1 MANTNT
7 SVYQNQHPKVKMK
20 ASIDKIIGGIGIALL
35 LMSGSPKQPESR
47 IQRLLSQMTLEEKI
61 GQLSQMHGEN
71 GQNDPGFLQLIR
83 EGRMGSVLNETNT
96 QHINEMQ
103 RVAVEE
109 SRLGIPLIFA
119 RDVIHGFHTIFPV
132 NIGLAA
138 TFNPE
143 LVQQGAEVWAREA
156 QTAGIRWTF
165 GPMLDVSR
173 DPRWGRMA
181 EGFGEDVHLV
191 TQLGLATLKGF
202 QTYSPDGK
210 LNMAA
215 CAKHFVGYG
224 AVEGGRD
231 YNTVS
236 VSMSDLYNIHLPPF
250 KALIDNDVQTVMSSF
265 TEVNGVPASG
275 NKMLLTDILRN
286 QWKFKGFVVSDWA
299 SVHEQI
305 SHGYAENDKEAA
317 RLSFS
322 AGLDVEMATTTY
334 AQYLKELID
343 EKKITMAQVDES
355 VLRVLELKEK
365 LGLFENPYVDAAASY
380 NQTEHLA
387 LAKKAAVQSLVLL
400 KNENKILPLSP
411 KMGRI
416 GVVGPM
422 ANDVYEQ
429 LGTWIFDGDTS
440 LTITPL
446 AALNEFLGEENISY
460 SKILKT
466 TRDKDLSQL
475 PNAIQKLKDI
485 DVVLVFAGEEAILT
499 GEAHSRAFL
508 DLPGAQNQL
517 IQQLKEAG
525 KKVILVVMTSR
536 PLTIGSILPYTDA
549 VIYAWHPG
557 SMGGPAIVDV
567 LFGIESPSGKLPVT
581 FPKAPGQI
589 PIYYAHK
596 NSGRPANSQSFV
608 HLDSIPVRSFQT
620 SLGNTNHY
628 LDVGFEPL
636 FPFGFGLS
644 YTNFSYGEIELSA
657 KKMNQDETLKASL
670 NITNTGTYPADE
682 VVQLYIQDISASITR
697 PVKEL
702 KAFQRVHLKPG
713 ESQKVS
719 FEITSRQ
726 LSFLSPEGEEILE
739 SGQFNIWIGPHSS
752 TTNKTDFQLET
763 SKK

>member
-1 MANTNT
+1 
-7 SVYQNQHPKVKMK
+7 MK

-47 IQRLLSQMTLEEKI
+47 IHRLLNQMSLDEKI
-61 GQLSQMHGEN
+61 GQLSQMHSEN
-71 GQNDPGFLQLIR
+71 GSNNPNLLQMIR
-83 EGRMGSVLNETNT
+83 EGRMGSVLNEANT
-96 QHINEMQ
+96 HHINEMQ

-119 RDVIHGFHTIFPV
+119 RDVIHGFHTIFPI

-156 QTAGIRWTF
+156 RTAGIRWSF

-191 TQLGLATLKGF
+191 TQMGLATLKGF

-215 CAKHFVGYG
+215 CAKHFAGYG

-236 VSMSDLYNIHLPPF
+236 VSPSDLYNIHLAPF
-250 KALIDNDVQTVMSSF
+250 KALVDNDVQTVMSSF

-305 SHGYAENDKEAA
+305 YHGYAANDKEAA

-322 AGLDVEMATTTY
+322 AGLDVEMATSTY

-365 LGLFENPYVDAAASY
+365 LGLFENPYVDAAAYY
-380 NQTEHLA
+380 NKTEHLA

-429 LGTWIFDGDTS
+429 LGTWIFDGDTN

-446 AALNEFLGEENISY
+446 AALNEFLGEEKVSY

-466 TRDKDLSQL
+466 TRDKDLSL
-475 PNAIQKLKDI
+475 MPNAIQKLKDI

-536 PLTIGSILPYTDA
+536 PLTLGSILPYADA

-567 LFGIESPSGKLPVT
+567 LFGIESPSGKLPIT
-581 FPKAPGQI
+581 FPKSPGQI

-682 VVQLYIQDISASITR
+682 IVQLYIQDISASFTR

-702 KAFQRVHLKPG
+702 KAFRRVHLKPG

-719 FEITSRQ
+719 FEITSSQ

-739 SGQFNIWIGPHSS
+739 SGQFNIWIGPHSN

-763 SKK
+763 SNK